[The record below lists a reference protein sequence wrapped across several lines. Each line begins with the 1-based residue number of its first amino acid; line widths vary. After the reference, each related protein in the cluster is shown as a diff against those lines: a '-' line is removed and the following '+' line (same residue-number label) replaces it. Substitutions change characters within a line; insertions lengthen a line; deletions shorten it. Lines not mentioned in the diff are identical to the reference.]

1 MNLRRSLENLF
12 RGQAVLLTTRS
23 KDDPNMAVP
32 VTSDDPL
39 PVVLAG
45 GSAGSTG
52 STDPDSAREATL
64 QQVRDA
70 IQALAPLLGNTDG
83 LETLAATNRDLLTN
97 LGSYT
102 DGLENLL
109 TLLNTNTDDI
119 EALLSALGVND
130 QNVIGKLEALR
141 VLTESTNTHMQ
152 AANGN
157 TYILASQ
164 AQGSGIKTLLPE
176 GAATQ
181 TTLEAV
187 RALLAAALT
196 VQGNVNVGNFPATQ
210 AVSAASL
217 PLPAGA
223 ATQAT
228 LAQVLTAVGS
238 TQPRSVTRSTT
249 PGLLMPYTLSFSAG
263 ASLSS
268 ASSFMSNTTPVRI
281 FFPSA
286 WTTADLTVQV
296 TSPAGGWADLYDEY
310 GAPYTIKA
318 VAGQAAY
325 IAPGPLIGVSQIRLR
340 SGTPSAP
347 VNQASAVDVRVEA
360 FSL

>member
-52 STDPDSAREATL
+52 GTDPDSAREATL

-83 LETLAATNRDLLTN
+83 LEALAATNRDLLTN

-109 TLLNTNTDDI
+109 TLLNTNTDGI

-130 QNVIGKLEALR
+130 QNVLGKLEALR
-141 VLTESTNTHMQ
+141 VLAESTNTHMQ

-157 TYILASQ
+157 SYILASQ
-164 AQGSGIKTLLPE
+164 AQGEGLRVAQPDYATNAELARLRATLNSG
-176 GAATQ
+176 
-181 TTLEAV
+181 
-187 RALLAAALT
+187 
-196 VQGNVNVGNFPATQ
+196 
-210 AVSAASL
+210 AVSFSRAPTGTLTDVLNIPANASMS
-217 PLPAGA
+217 
-223 ATQAT
+223 
-228 LAQVLTAVGS
+228 GS
-238 TQPRSVTRSTT
+238 VALWGRSV
-249 PGLLMPYTLSFSAG
+249 
-263 ASLSS
+263 
-268 ASSFMSNTTPVRI
+268 VRVMI
-281 FFPSA
+281 GGSWA
-286 WTTADLTVQV
+286 AADLTVQ
-296 TSPAGGWADLYDEY
+296 TSPDGQTWFDLYDEY

-318 VAGQAAY
+318 AADRSIY
-325 IAPGPLIGVSQIRLR
+325 IAPGPLLAVSYLRLR
-340 SGTPSAP
+340 SGTPAAP
-347 VNQASAVDVRVEA
+347 VNQAAQATVTLVSVA
-360 FSL
+360 L